1 MAASN
6 LPAPTGL
13 GVDDFTKALRAAGLL
28 ETPSSGGQNR
38 MKVDGTTFLAGDDL
52 YVYNPKTKAPAFLAQ
67 IVDSPVEYQAMWF
80 PEDGRLANAVQRP
93 DIAGKMCKSYFADP
107 TQARE
112 HAEDGTSCR
121 SCPVSPFVKR
131 DKVPEESINKQKCS
145 WRGDIDFR
153 ILDDDGKL
161 KDETVWS
168 LSLPTTSMM
177 EFKGSYNDAE
187 KGHVGDYN
195 FVQLLVRLGA
205 SLTPENPTAGL
216 MQAMTAL
223 RLGGVIAEVRS
234 IPVQNPNNGNRYN
247 VTQFIPIQILDVTE
261 PAPEISDGVDNNNHN
276 EDDLPF

>member
-1 MAASN
+1 
-6 LPAPTGL
+6 
-13 GVDDFTKALRAAGLL
+13 
-28 ETPSSGGQNR
+28 
-38 MKVDGTTFLAGDDL
+38 
-52 YVYNPKTKAPAFLAQ
+52 
-67 IVDSPVEYQAMWF
+67 
-80 PEDGRLANAVQRP
+80 
-93 DIAGKMCKSYFADP
+93 
-107 TQARE
+107 
-112 HAEDGTSCR
+112 
-121 SCPVSPFVKR
+121 
-131 DKVPEESINKQKCS
+131 
-145 WRGDIDFR
+145 
-153 ILDDDGKL
+153 
-161 KDETVWS
+161 
-168 LSLPTTSMM
+168 MM

-261 PAPEISDGVDNNNHN
+261 PAPEISDGVDNSNHN